1 MSFDFEIQYS
11 NEWKIL
17 GFYYNFNDIKNCW
30 QLLGSKNGLLNF
42 CLLLKNYASNP
53 LHNEISEHEHY
64 GPDSYF
70 KVVTWSTPIIK
81 KDGIYGSL
89 KDIQKLEK
97 ILRNKLLSLNDN
109 DEFIIDDQYSKQNE
123 CYLLIKIMT
132 KNFDPSTG
140 KQQL

>member
-1 MSFDFEIQYS
+1 M
-11 NEWKIL
+11 
-17 GFYYNFNDIKNCW
+17 
-30 QLLGSKNGLLNF
+30 
-42 CLLLKNYASNP
+42 
-53 LHNEISEHEHY
+53 HNEISEHEHY

-109 DEFIIDDQYSKQNE
+109 DEFIIDDQYSKHGLSAMSVQTVSGN
-123 CYLLIKIMT
+123 T
-132 KNFDPSTG
+132 FR
-140 KQQL
+140 